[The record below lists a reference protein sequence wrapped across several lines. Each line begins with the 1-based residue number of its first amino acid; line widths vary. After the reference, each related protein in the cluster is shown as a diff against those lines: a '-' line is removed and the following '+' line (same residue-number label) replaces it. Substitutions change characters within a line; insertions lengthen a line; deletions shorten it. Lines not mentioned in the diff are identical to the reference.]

1 MKFHFSCLAL
11 LFLAALPLKIES
23 AQADTLT
30 IKQAVTLAALQNDP
44 SVRQY
49 IEQAES
55 AKSLAVA
62 QAQLPDP
69 KVKFG
74 VANIAADS
82 FRLSAE
88 PMTQLKFGLH
98 QSFTLGRKRSLIKE
112 RGMAQSESF
121 KFMALKQAAL
131 LEMSVKRL
139 WLNIYYL
146 DRASGLI
153 TAKSQQLAEILK
165 WVNAQF
171 ETGQMPAQRI
181 IMIQAE
187 MALLTDKGEE
197 FKQAIQKSRILLAR
211 YIGQEAS
218 LRPLLG
224 GYDDL
229 KGPHSLTF
237 IESNLPKHPDLKID
251 AARVKAGEK
260 AVAIAHENYKPN
272 WGIDLSYGQRG
283 AGRPDLASAMIT
295 LTVPIFTAK
304 RQDKKLLSA
313 QHLKQSSMLIKRA
326 KELDMLRDL
335 RSAHM
340 IWQQSTRRIELYRTV
355 ILERSKFASEITEN
369 AYASG
374 ISNFSE
380 IVRMQI
386 FELDAKLKLE
396 AIRLER
402 AFAQIELIYFEG
414 DVS

>member
-1 MKFHFSCLAL
+1 MKIHFSCLVL
-11 LFLAALPLKIES
+11 LFSVVLTLEIES
-23 AQADTLT
+23 SKADTLT

-44 SVRQY
+44 SVTQY

-62 QAQLPDP
+62 QGQLPDP
-69 KVKFG
+69 KIKFG
-74 VANIAADS
+74 VANIAADH
-82 FRLSAE
+82 FRLTQE

-98 QSFTLGRKRSLIKE
+98 QSFTLGRKRSLIKQ
-112 RGMAQSESF
+112 RGMARSESF
-121 KFMALKQAAL
+121 KFMALKQAAI
-131 LEMSVKRL
+131 LEMLVKRI

-146 DRASGLI
+146 ERASELI
-153 TAKSQQLAEILK
+153 TVKSQHLTEILK
-165 WVNAQF
+165 SMKAQF
-171 ETGQMPAQRI
+171 ETGQMPAQKI

-187 MALLTDKGEE
+187 TALLTDRGEE
-197 FKQAIQKSRILLAR
+197 FEQAIKKSRILLAR

-218 LRPLLG
+218 LRPLFG

-229 KGPHSLTF
+229 KAPHSLTF
-237 IESNLPKHPDLKID
+237 IERKLRSHPDLRID
-251 AARVKAGEK
+251 AARIKAGEK
-260 AVAIAHENYKPN
+260 AVAIAHENYKPR
-272 WGIDLSYGQRG
+272 WGVDLSYGQRG
-283 AGRPDLASAMIT
+283 ARRPDLASAMIT

-313 QHLKQSSMLIKRA
+313 QHLKQSSILTKKA

-335 RSAHM
+335 RLAHM
-340 IWQQSTRRIELYRTV
+340 IWQQSNKRIKLYRSV
-355 ILERSKFASEITEN
+355 ILERRKSASEITQN

-414 DVS
+414 DAS